1 MTKRARTVVAAS
13 ASAEMPGFIKPQLA
27 MLKAKAPSGDQWLH
41 EIKFDGY
48 RVQVHLNKGKKRV
61 FTRNGLDWTK
71 RFSVIAGALDIPG
84 QAILDGEVVVIHE
97 GRTNFSELQAELAAG
112 KQDRLVYYAFDLLWR
127 DRDLR
132 KLPQVERKRMLSDLL
147 GENDI
152 GHPAIYSEHLTGD
165 GQEMFEHATKL
176 NFEGIVS
183 KNAQAPYRSDRNEG
197 WLKVKTVRQGKFPV
211 IGFVKD
217 PSGVAALY
225 LGKREGKDL
234 VYMGK
239 VGTGWSRTVS
249 SQIRKQLD
257 TVVSPKSKLTKPIKK
272 PKATWVEP
280 TFFADVEY
288 RDITSEGLLRQ
299 SSFKGLKR
307 K

>member
-1 MTKRARTVVAAS
+1 
-13 ASAEMPGFIKPQLA
+13 MPGFIKPELA
-27 MLKAKAPSGDQWLH
+27 TLKAKAPSGDQWLH

-84 QAILDGEVVVIHE
+84 QGILDGEVVVIHE

-112 KQDRLVYYAFDLLWR
+112 RQDRLVYYAFDLLWR
-127 DRDLR
+127 DGDLR
-132 KLPQVERKRMLSDLL
+132 KLPQIERKRMLSDLL

-152 GHPAIYSEHLTGD
+152 GPPVICSEHLVGD
-165 GQEMFEHATKL
+165 GQAMFEHAAKL

-197 WLKVKTVRQGKFPV
+197 WLKVKCVQKGKFPV

-225 LGKREGKDL
+225 LGKREGKEL
-234 VYMGK
+234 RYMGK

-257 TVVSPKSKLTKPIKK
+257 TVVSPKSKLTKPIRK
-272 PKATWVEP
+272 PKATWLEP
-280 TFFADVEY
+280 SFFAEVES

-307 K
+307 N

>member
-1 MTKRARTVVAAS
+1 
-13 ASAEMPGFIKPQLA
+13 MPGFIKPQLA
-27 MLKAKAPSGDQWLH
+27 TLKAKAPSGDQWLH

-112 KQDRLVYYAFDLLWR
+112 RQDRLVYYAFDLLWR

-132 KLPQVERKRMLSDLL
+132 KLPQLERKHMLSDLL

-152 GHPAIYSEHLTGD
+152 GHPVIYSEHLIGD
-165 GQEMFEHATKL
+165 GQAMFEHAAKL

-197 WLKVKTVRQGKFPV
+197 WLKIKTVQQGKFPV

-257 TVVSPKSKLTKPIKK
+257 TVVSPKSKLTRPIKK